1 MENLFLKILNMSL
14 TGSYVILA
22 VLVARL
28 LLQRFPKK
36 YSFALWSVAAFRLVC
51 PVSIRSVFSIFSLL
65 PERSAQAASSVGSA
79 ITYIPS
85 DIGYAAVPEVN
96 MGIPAISD
104 AVNHI
109 LPAAT
114 PTASVN
120 PIQIWI
126 FLGTVIWC
134 VGIAVMIGWA
144 LVSLLLLRKRVEKA
158 TIREK
163 GLYECDTVRS
173 PFILGFLSPK
183 IYIPYGL
190 EEEHLRYILAHE
202 RFHVKK
208 MDHIA
213 RFAAYLILALH
224 WFNPLCWLGY
234 YLMGKDMEMRCD
246 EHVLSRSGTLSWEY
260 SYSLL
265 SVATNRR
272 FSPAGPL
279 AFRESS
285 VKTRIKNILH
295 WKKPKIWISVL
306 AIVLCLGCVVVC
318 VTNPAAADSEQKSFV
333 TDEIIYLSKRSTESA
348 NDDGYRYFLNEDSIV
363 RIQRKTEKIDFE
375 VVFDR
380 VWEAFPYDKET
391 WNTMINWATFNQG
404 MTVDFI
410 MEGSA
415 VSYRHI
421 NEEYFLLYLEG
432 TMYICRQEM
441 KSDGKPII
449 LTIFSLKPETDS
461 NVLGNGENQYPQN
474 KDHLPVMKYQRIP
487 VDDIFWWRKSY
498 KGSFSEWFYNQTH
511 TVDEIYDDP
520 KLQRYAAWIPVEY
533 PLDSRR
539 KVDDYA
545 WALYD
550 YFMEEQA
557 FDPALVPTWA
567 DHYAEGIWEILFSPH
582 FDVDGHVYYDG
593 DTAKVL
599 ISEADGHIIYFTTEE
614 NFMKPSYHSRR
625 EENHYEWEPWES
637 LQYIWC
643 SSKESKDIRG
653 KALNFA
659 LNDRYDNEKV
669 QEKMASVF
677 AEYPLESQNDVQSYA
692 WGLYDA
698 LKEENLVSADKYPI
712 HANYYHD
719 GVWDFTFANPYV
731 EGKAVRVFVS
741 AEDGE
746 VIYIHVSSPK

>member
-1 MENLFLKILNMSL
+1 MEAVFLQVLNMSL

-22 VLVARL
+22 VLIVRL
-28 LLQRFPKK
+28 VLKKAPKK
-36 YSFALWSVAAFRLVC
+36 YSYALWLVAALRLVC
-51 PVSIRSVFSIFSLL
+51 PVSIRSVFSLFSLL
-65 PERSAQAASSVGSA
+65 SEPSAEVASLAGST
-79 ITYIPS
+79 ITYIPP
-85 DIGYAAVPEVN
+85 DIGFAAVPEVN
-96 MGIPAISD
+96 TGIPALSD
-104 AVNHI
+104 AVNHV
-109 LPAAT
+109 LPVAT
-114 PTASVN
+114 PMNSVN
-120 PIQIWI
+120 PMQIWI
-126 FLGTVIWC
+126 FLGTIIWC
-134 VGIAVMIGWA
+134 VGMAVMIVWA

-158 TIREK
+158 TLREK
-163 GLYECDTVRS
+163 GVYECETVRS
-173 PFILGFLSPK
+173 PFILGVFAPK
-183 IYIPYGL
+183 IYLPYNL
-190 EEEHLRYILAHE
+190 EPDVLRYVLAHE
-202 RFHVKK
+202 RFHIRR
-208 MDHIA
+208 MDPVV
-213 RFAAYLILALH
+213 RFAAYLILSVH
-224 WFNPLCWLGY
+224 WFNPLCWLAY

-246 EHVLSRSGTLSWEY
+246 EYVLQCCDSKGWEY

-279 AFRESS
+279 TFRESS
-285 VKTRIKNILH
+285 VKSRIKNILN
-295 WKKPKIWISVL
+295 WKKSKIWVSVL
-306 AIVLCLGCVVVC
+306 SIVLCLGCVIVC
-318 VTNPAAADSEQKSFV
+318 ITNPADAISEQKRFV
-333 TDEIIYLSKRSTESA
+333 TDDIIYRSKRSTESA
-348 NDDGYRYFLNEDSIV
+348 NDDGYRYLLNENSIA
-363 RIQRKTEKIDFE
+363 RIQRKTGEFDFD

-380 VWEAFPYDKET
+380 AWEAFPYDKET
-391 WNTMINWATFNQG
+391 WNTMINWATLNQG

-421 NEEYFLLYLEG
+421 NEEYFLLHLEETLYFCRRQKDADG
-432 TMYICRQEM
+432 TSFIW
-441 KSDGKPII
+441 SIH
-449 LTIFSLKPETDS
+449 SLKPESGTDIFG
-461 NVLGNGENQYPQN
+461 VEENQNQPTAGEQ
-474 KDHLPVMKYQRIP
+474 PVMKYERIP
-487 VDDIFWWRKSY
+487 VDDIIWWRKSY
-498 KGSFSEWFYNQTH
+498 KGSSSEWFYNQTH

-567 DHYAEGIWEILFSPH
+567 DHFSEGIWEITFSPH
-582 FDVDGHVYYDG
+582 FDEIVYYDG

-614 NFMKPSYHSRR
+614 NFMKPSYLPRR

-643 SSKESKDIRG
+643 SSKESKEIQGED
-653 KALNFA
+653 LN
-659 LNDRYDNEKV
+659 LGPDDRYDNEKI

-719 GVWDFTFANPYV
+719 GVWDFTFADPYV